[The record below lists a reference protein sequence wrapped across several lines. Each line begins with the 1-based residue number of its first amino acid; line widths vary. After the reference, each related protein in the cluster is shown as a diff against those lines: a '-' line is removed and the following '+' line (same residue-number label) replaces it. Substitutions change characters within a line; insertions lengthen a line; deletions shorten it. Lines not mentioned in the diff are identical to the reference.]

1 MSAATKRAGRPSMHG
16 WEGLHV
22 GMIPCYRDKDRHAK
36 WRWGRK
42 KGLRRA
48 RRRIG
53 RDLVRQELSPRN
65 EG

>member
-1 MSAATKRAGRPSMHG
+1 MSARYDMKNMHSG
-16 WEGLHV
+16 MKSWKGLHV

-48 RRRIG
+48 RRRY
-53 RDLVRQELSPRN
+53 DKALVRDEV
-65 EG
+65 